1 MPNNNLANISTFE
14 SLQNQANTSFGKS
27 QMSAFQT
34 DTVIH
39 NAVYKQSRDISEAE
53 KPTVDKIKKD
63 IEKSE
68 KSTKDP
74 LSKLLKSIGDNGRKR
89 NKLQADIDTINKELT
104 ESRKKYDSI
113 IGDFEGKARLLSS
126 ELQKFGITVEK
137 FDII

>member
-1 MPNNNLANISTFE
+1 MSNNLADISAFE

-27 QMSAFQT
+27 QMNVFQT

-39 NAVYKQSRDISEAE
+39 NAVYKQSRDISETE

-63 IEKSE
+63 IEKLE
-68 KSTKDP
+68 KPTKDS
-74 LSKLLKSIGDNGRKR
+74 LSKLLKSISDNEMKRK
-89 NKLQADIDTINKELT
+89 KLQADINTTNKEIT
-104 ESRKKYDSI
+104 ELGKKYDSI
-113 IGDFEGKARLLSS
+113 IDDFEGKTKPLSS